1 MEKIKFSII
10 IPVYNVKE
18 YISIC
23 IYSIL
28 NQDYQNYEII
38 VVNDGST
45 DASEQ
50 IICKINNNKIKII
63 NKENG
68 GLASARNEG
77 IKYATGDYIWFVD
90 GDDYIER
97 DSLKILSKYIEEK
110 EYDIISFRYF
120 KDYNEYKILQSD
132 NIDIED
138 EKQYPLVNTSAC
150 TKIFRREFYTNNRF
164 SFTNGKIYEDLSL
177 IPFIMCK
184 TESVK
189 FIEEPLYNYV
199 YRNNSIM
206 NISKNFNKNR
216 DDKFFAI
223 DTLYTLFKSNK
234 IENEYKEELE
244 YLTIKH
250 LLIVYSTEIFPF
262 KSNIYKGRCIKVIEY
277 LNNINEKWY
286 KNKYLKKS
294 SILTKLYVWLFRK
307 KFFLICK
314 ISLILKK

>member
-132 NIDIED
+132 NIDTED

-294 SILTKLYVWLFRK
+294 SILTKLYVCLFRK

>member
-132 NIDIED
+132 NIDTED